1 MKPITGTSKDK
12 FNCIL
17 NTVEEQMSELEE
29 RWVENFQF
37 EEEEK
42 MIENTEKTPRDM
54 GYNEMV

>member
-1 MKPITGTSKDK
+1 
-12 FNCIL
+12 
-17 NTVEEQMSELEE
+17 MSELEE

>member
-1 MKPITGTSKDK
+1 MKPITGTSTDE

-42 MIENTEKTPRDM
+42 MIENTEKTPRDV